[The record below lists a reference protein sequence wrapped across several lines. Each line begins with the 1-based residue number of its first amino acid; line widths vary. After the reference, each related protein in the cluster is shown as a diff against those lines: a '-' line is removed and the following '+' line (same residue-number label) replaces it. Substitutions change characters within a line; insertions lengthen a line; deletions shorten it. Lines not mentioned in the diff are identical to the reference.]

1 MESNVIHQNRIRQI
15 FFLLIIVFL
24 GILLFLELYT
34 FLPALLGAITLYIVM
49 RKWMFY
55 LTEKKT
61 WKKGWTA
68 ALLMFLSLIVIL
80 LPIAVLINM
89 LSTKITFA
97 VQHSNE
103 LIDALKKIT
112 ADIEQRF
119 NIQIASDENIN
130 QLGVFIRGGIPK
142 LLTATFKFPTKKTK
156 RVQRKSA
163 PKEKNFHT
171 FHCAMDR
178 VVPYER

>member
-1 MESNVIHQNRIRQI
+1 MENHVIHQNRIRQI
-15 FFLLIIVFL
+15 FFLVIIVFL

-55 LTEKKT
+55 LIEKKK
-61 WKKGWTA
+61 WRKGWTA

-89 LSTKITFA
+89 LSSKITFA
-97 VQHSNE
+97 IQHSNE
-103 LIDALKKIT
+103 LVDALKIIV

-119 NIQIASDENIN
+119 SIEIASDENIN
-130 QLGVFIRGGIPK
+130 KLGNFITGGIPR
-142 LLTATFKFPTKKTK
+142 LLGATF
-156 RVQRKSA
+156 
-163 PKEKNFHT
+163 N
-171 FHCAMDR
+171 
-178 VVPYER
+178 